1 MTNVPHTPPPAG
13 WFPDPYNP
21 RQQRWW
27 DGTGWTEHYQPVPVP
42 QPAPQQAPAPWIT
55 TPVMAPQA
63 PQARRAAGDF
73 PAAYPSA
80 TRSAG
85 GGNSLAASALALG
98 IMAYFVVVA
107 SPLKWIAG
115 LIAVAAV
122 VFGILAIRRYRD
134 VGVGKKRAVWGI
146 VLGAIALPIALVVG
160 QPEFGEGFQSGVN
173 SSHFDMA
180 ALEANITAG
189 IKEQTGVT
197 VKSVECPTSPTIK
210 EGASFE
216 CVARTDGTEVVL
228 VSVRIQDN
236 SGSVVWE
243 VKR

>member
-1 MTNVPHTPPPAG
+1 MPDAPYTPPPAG

-42 QPAPQQAPAPWIT
+42 QPAPQQAPAPWTT
-55 TPVMAPQA
+55 TPAMA
-63 PQARRAAGDF
+63 PQARRATGDF
-73 PAAYPSA
+73 PTAYPSA

-107 SPLKWIAG
+107 SPLKWIAV
-115 LIAVAAV
+115 LIAAAAV
-122 VFGILAIRRYRD
+122 LFGILAIRRYRD

-160 QPEFGEGFQSGVN
+160 LPGFSEGFQAGVN

-180 ALEANITAG
+180 AVEANIKAG
-189 IKEQTGVT
+189 IKEQSGVT
-197 VKSVECPTSPTIK
+197 VKSVECPASPTIK

-243 VKR
+243 VKG